1 MSIERIWIGFMNI
14 IIWLFD
20 LLNTFTIYITDDV
33 SITLAQLIMA
43 GIFVPIILKIIV
55 SIAWGEWLLCYL
67 L

>member
-1 MSIERIWIGFMNI
+1 MTIERIWIGFMNI
-14 IIWLFD
+14 LIWLFD

-55 SIAWGEWLLCYL
+55 SIAWGE
-67 L
+67 

>member
-55 SIAWGEWLLCYL
+55 SIAWGE
-67 L
+67 

>member
-14 IIWLFD
+14 LIWLFD

-55 SIAWGEWLLCYL
+55 SIAWGE
-67 L
+67 